1 MRHLLP
7 LLLLLAAA
15 PPPTRPVAAN
25 LPDEEGF
32 FADLPQ
38 ASADTI
44 NGNCLA
50 CHSAA
55 MVLNQPVLTR
65 TQWAETLAKMRTAFH
80 APIDPA
86 DDAAILDWL
95 LAQQAAKQGH

>member
-1 MRHLLP
+1 MRRLLP

-15 PPPTRPVAAN
+15 PPPVKPLAVT
-25 LPDEEGF
+25 LPDNEGF
-32 FADLPQ
+32 FADLPK
-38 ASADTI
+38 ASADAI